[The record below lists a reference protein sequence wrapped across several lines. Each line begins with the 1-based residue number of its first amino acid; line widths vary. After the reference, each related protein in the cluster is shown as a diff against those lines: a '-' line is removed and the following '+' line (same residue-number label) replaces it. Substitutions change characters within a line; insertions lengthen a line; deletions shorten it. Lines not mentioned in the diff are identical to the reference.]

1 MIGAV
6 LGTAYGFQLLQIEV
20 VQTDQEDV
28 LFHGSMTAANP
39 SVKAV
44 QVRPLH
50 RFLLIYRKSRAM
62 AMRRG

>member
-1 MIGAV
+1 
-6 LGTAYGFQLLQIEV
+6 
-20 VQTDQEDV
+20 
-28 LFHGSMTAANP
+28 MTAANP